1 MIVFTCP
8 EFLMSF
14 FSPLFFIKGR
24 KQRISRYMRK
34 ANIENEN
41 KTNRKQQ
48 LEGNR
53 DYTGRRKLKK
63 KRTKTQTK
71 TIFDILR

>member
-1 MIVFTCP
+1 
-8 EFLMSF
+8 
-14 FSPLFFIKGR
+14 
-24 KQRISRYMRK
+24 MRK

-63 KRTKTQTK
+63 KKEPKPKPKLSLISSDR
-71 TIFDILR
+71 